1 MINNLDRN
9 LPPRIMVVDDER
21 DILRIIKRDL
31 ESPVSPVSVAKHT
44 EEENEL
50 EQKGVDEGRGR
61 RRRRLGGEEL
71 ERGGDDDD
79 DAHDYED
86 QDSIDVVE
94 EKESKKDSS
103 SSSITSTSSSDVR
116 THGIG
121 DNERFQEMKE
131 RQDQLREQNTIAVG
145 DTFMVETFTNGW
157 NALEALESHPRN
169 YYDLVLT
176 DIRMPKMNGFELYRK
191 IREKNPSMKI
201 VFITAFEI
209 NKEEFSKVLP
219 SIDVKDFIIKPISM
233 TNLRARLKDVL
244 EGR

>member
-31 ESPVSPVSVAKHT
+31 ESPVSSISVAKHA
-44 EEENEL
+44 EEEKET
-50 EQKGVDEGRGR
+50 EQKRAGQGRG

-71 ERGGDDDD
+71 ERIDDDD
-79 DAHDYED
+79 D
-86 QDSIDVVE
+86 I
-94 EKESKKDSS
+94 
-103 SSSITSTSSSDVR
+103 R

-121 DNERFQEMKE
+121 ENERFQEKK
-131 RQDQLREQNTIAVG
+131 QQLPDQLREQNTATAG
-145 DTFMVETFTNGW
+145 DIFMVETFTNGW
-157 NALEALESHPRN
+157 NALEALESHPLN

-209 NKEEFSKVLP
+209 NKEEFNKVLP
-219 SIDVKDFIIKPISM
+219 SVDVKDFIIKPISM
-233 TNLRARLKDVL
+233 TNLRARLKRAL
-244 EGR
+244 AS